1 MHQLNSLKME
11 NQIIID
17 LKETG
22 DETYP
27 LTYTVKVT
35 GNVSYRNA
43 INILVALTDKLINQL
58 QAIEKNGEKNLQLEE
73 SKTGE
78 TPS

>member
-1 MHQLNSLKME
+1 MD

-58 QAIEKNGEKNLQLEE
+58 QAIEKNGEKSLQLEE
-73 SKTGE
+73 STASE
-78 TPS
+78 SES